1 MALELDSLE
10 GIPDSQHGFF
20 TEQDG
25 KFVMD
30 LTKLPDVDGLKTAL
44 TKERDAAKE
53 STRAVKAIEAK
64 FAGIDPDKFRDM
76 MAKLD
81 GDEEGK
87 LIAEGKLD
95 EVFTKRFEKR
105 DAHWQSIVDAEK
117 AVTEKANRTKDKFMD
132 GMLDDRLRAAFN
144 GIVAPSS
151 MDAAILAAKHTQRFS
166 LDDEGN
172 AVQFNEGNIVLGKEG
187 TPYSPKEWINADA
200 TKQESPYLYPGS
212 YGGGDSQRSGPNG
225 ARTVTRAQY
234 EAMPPAS
241 QSKTVTDGIKVVD

>member
-10 GIPDSQHGFF
+10 GIPEAQHSFF

-53 STRAVKAIEAK
+53 STRAAKALEAR

-76 MAKLD
+76 MAKFD

-105 DAHWQSIVDAEK
+105 DAHWQSIVNAEK
-117 AVTEKANRTKDKFMD
+117 ASTEKANRVKDKFMD

-172 AVQFNEGNIVLGKEG
+172 AVQFNDGNIVLGKEG
-187 TPYSPKEWINADA
+187 APYSPKEWINSDDTKRDA
-200 TKQESPYLYPGS
+200 PYLYPGS
-212 YGGGDSQRSGPNG
+212 TGGGDSQRSGIPG
-225 ARTVTRAQY
+225 SKAVTRAQY
-234 EAMPPAS
+234 ETMSPAQ
-241 QSKTVTDGIKVVD
+241 QSKTVTEGIRIVD